1 MSRKAWSEALSSAY
15 DILRCQVEAGESTYI
30 NPYAA
35 TSPAEF
41 FAVLSEYF
49 FTAPDILKT
58 SCPSVHKQLMQFY
71 QR

>member
-1 MSRKAWSEALSSAY
+1 MSWRSNNTICENSL
-15 DILRCQVEAGESTYI
+15 I

-49 FTAPDILKT
+49 FTAPDILK
-58 SCPSVHKQLMQFY
+58 SRCPTVHKQLSLFY
-71 QR
+71 E

>member
-1 MSRKAWSEALSSAY
+1 VA
-15 DILRCQVEAGESTYI
+15 AGEPTAV

-49 FTAPDILKT
+49 FTAPDVLKDC
-58 SCPSVHKQLMQFY
+58 CPGVHRQLALFY
-71 QR
+71 R

>member
-1 MSRKAWSEALSSAY
+1 M
-15 DILRCQVEAGESTYI
+15 

-49 FTAPDILKT
+49 FTAPEILKKH
-58 SCPSVHKQLMQFY
+58 CGEVYRQLAAYYRQDPSSRMGI
-71 QR
+71 